1 LTAEHLSNK
10 ELKMQRLDSFSQP
23 IEERITAYNEEFKD
37 TFELFEKVVYKSDI
51 QFFSMLLEELE
62 DINIQNNYGWTL
74 LHITIRRGETEMVQ
88 LLLNKGADID
98 RVDGVG
104 WTPLME
110 AIMDD
115 KASLCKLLVESGAD
129 KSIANA
135 RGVTAPM
142 LAQKFGRTD
151 MYEYLQ

>member
-1 LTAEHLSNK
+1 MQSIDSLSQDTQNK
-10 ELKMQRLDSFSQP
+10 IND
-23 IEERITAYNEEFKD
+23 YNEEFQD
-37 TFELFEKVVYKSDI
+37 IFEAIEKVIYESNLKLFSDI
-51 QFFSMLLEELE
+51 VDELK

-74 LHITIRRGETEMVQ
+74 LHMTIRREESAMVE

-115 KASLCKLLVESGAD
+115 KPALCKLLVEKGAD
-129 KSIANA
+129 KSIANK
-135 RGVTAPM
+135 RGATAPM
-142 LAQKFGRTD
+142 LAQKFGRSS
-151 MYEYLQ
+151 MYTYLA

>member
-1 LTAEHLSNK
+1 MQTIDSLSQNIQENIK
-10 ELKMQRLDSFSQP
+10 
-23 IEERITAYNEEFKD
+23 AYNEEFKD
-37 TFELFEKVVYKSDI
+37 IFELFEKVVYKSDMEL
-51 QFFSMLLEELE
+51 FKSLLSEIE

-74 LHITIRRGETEMVQ
+74 LHITIRREETDMVE
-88 LLLNKGADID
+88 LLLANGADID
-98 RVDGVG
+98 KVDAVG

-115 KASLCKLLVESGAD
+115 KASLCKLLVEKGAD

-142 LAQKFGRTD
+142 LAQKFGRST
-151 MYEYLQ
+151 MYEYLM